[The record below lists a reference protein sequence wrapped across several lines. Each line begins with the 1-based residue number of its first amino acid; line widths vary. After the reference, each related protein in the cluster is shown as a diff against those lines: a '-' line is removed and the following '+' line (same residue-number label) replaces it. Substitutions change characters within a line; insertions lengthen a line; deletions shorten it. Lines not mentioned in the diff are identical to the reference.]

1 MNSLHIEPLLSKST
15 DDWLQ
20 SFLSPA
26 KERPVF
32 QVDSSSYKF
41 TRIAI
46 RVLGVPLD
54 EDEYYNSLFDMKQK
68 PFLNVLSEELDKTID
83 NTTFR
88 AVQEIIDINQK
99 QANGLSTN
107 RLIAFMYGKNL
118 IPKLN
123 DPTLNR
129 HLQLSV
135 IKVIEI
141 FRQKHQSLQTEKFR
155 RFIIDQ
161 VKWMKNHL
169 GKWTVNM
176 QIGEDFPKVIWY
188 GNLTENQQYFL
199 LLLMEFGCDVI
210 IFHPEGKDEFA
221 AIDPDHD
228 YSIVYKYAHNGVLED
243 FPSQIR
249 ERQTTVAFR
258 ANKQLEI
265 MMADHNA
272 GIFKPWQLRKH
283 LPSSVTMK
291 MTYDDIFIYA
301 KEKAMIR
308 PQFKV
313 TNEHVIIPVIFAKI
327 QGVSRNRNEYWE
339 RIRELKEHSYALSI
353 KQFPFSQTTKA
364 NYHYHFQ
371 HSLDKGT
378 LSPEKMINS
387 SWWQYGH
394 LPNELQLAIACT
406 IKNYSEQPKLMKTK
420 QESDYDLQ
428 LFLFKQAALLPD
440 TVLQLMQ
447 KYDYSQEI
455 PRLVL
460 YNMETNGELSRE
472 DASLLLFLNEFGFD
486 IILYNPAGHNDIE
499 KYIDPIHYDVHW
511 LEEVVFE
518 QEYQEPK
525 QKDKSVFSKLF
536 KRYFDR

>member
-1 MNSLHIEPLLSKST
+1 MPLLSKST
-15 DDWLQ
+15 DNWLQ

-26 KERPVF
+26 KERPIF
-32 QVDSSSYKF
+32 QVDSSSYQF
-41 TRIAI
+41 NRIAI

-68 PFLNVLSEELDKTID
+68 SFLNVLSEELDKTID
-83 NTTFR
+83 SDTFR

-99 QANGLSTN
+99 ETNGLTTK

-118 IPKLN
+118 IPKLE
-123 DPTLNR
+123 DPNLNR

-135 IKVIEI
+135 IKVVEI
-141 FRQKHQSLQTEKFR
+141 FRQNHQSLQTEKFR

-169 GKWTVNM
+169 GKWTANM
-176 QIGEDFPKVIWY
+176 KINDDFPKVIWY

-221 AIDPDHD
+221 AIDPNHK
-228 YSIVYKYAHNGVLED
+228 YSIVYKYGHNGILED
-243 FPSQIR
+243 FPSQVR

-265 MMADHNA
+265 MMTDHNA

-283 LPSSVTMK
+283 LPTSITMK

-308 PQFKV
+308 PQFNV
-313 TNEHVIIPVIFAKI
+313 TGQHVMIPVIFAKV
-327 QGVSRNRNEYWE
+327 QGVSRNRDEYWE
-339 RIRELKEHSYALSI
+339 RIQELKEYSHALSI
-353 KQFPFSQTTKA
+353 KQFPFSQTTKS
-364 NYHYHFQ
+364 NYHFHFQ
-371 HSLDKGT
+371 HSLDKGI
-378 LSPEKMINS
+378 LSPQKMIES

-394 LPNELQLAIACT
+394 LPSELQFTIAST
-406 IKNYSEQPKLMKTK
+406 IKTYSEQPKLMKTK

-428 LFLFKQAALLPD
+428 LFLFKQATLIPD
-440 TVLQLMQ
+440 AVLQLMQ
-447 KYDYSQEI
+447 KYDYSQEV

-499 KYIDPIHYDVHW
+499 KYIDPSHYDVHW

-525 QKDKSVFSKLF
+525 TKDKSVFSKFF
-536 KRYFDR
+536 KRYLNR

>member
-1 MNSLHIEPLLSKST
+1 M
-15 DDWLQ
+15 Q
-20 SFLSPA
+20 SFLSSA
-26 KERPVF
+26 TERHTF
-32 QVDSSSYKF
+32 HSDSSSYRF
-41 TRIAI
+41 NRIAI
-46 RVLGVPLD
+46 RVLGIPLD
-54 EDEYYNSLFDMKQK
+54 EDEYYNALFDLKQK
-68 PFLNVLSEELDKTID
+68 PHLNVLSEELDKTID

-99 QANGLSTN
+99 EMNGLSTN
-107 RLIAFMYGKNL
+107 RLIAFMYGKTL
-118 IPKLN
+118 IPKLDN
-123 DPTLNR
+123 PTLNK
-129 HLQLSV
+129 HLQLTV
-135 IKVIEI
+135 IKVLEI
-141 FRQKHQSLQTEKFR
+141 FRQNHQSLQTENFR

-169 GKWTVNM
+169 GKWAVNM
-176 QIGEDFPKVIWY
+176 KIGEDFPKVVWY
-188 GNLTENQQYFL
+188 GDLTENQKYFL
-199 LLLMEFGCDVI
+199 LLLMEFGCDVM
-210 IFHPEGKDEFA
+210 IFHPEGKDQFA
-221 AIDPDHD
+221 TIDPNNH

-243 FPSQIR
+243 FPTQLR

-283 LPSSVTMK
+283 FPSSITMR

-313 TNEHVIIPVIFAKI
+313 ENEHVMIPVIFAKI

-339 RIRELKEHSYALSI
+339 RIQELKEHSLTLSI

-364 NYHYHFQ
+364 NYQYHYQ
-371 HSLDKGT
+371 HALDKGE
-378 LSPEKMINS
+378 LSPERMIES

-394 LPNELQLAIACT
+394 LPNELQLAISHT
-406 IKNYSEQPKLMKTK
+406 IKKYSEQPKLMKTK
-420 QESDYDLQ
+420 QESDYDLR
-428 LFLFKQAALLPD
+428 LFLFKQATMLPE

-447 KYDYSQEI
+447 KYDYSQEV

-472 DASLLLFLNEFGFD
+472 DASLLLFLNEYGFD

-499 KYIDPIHYDVHW
+499 KYIDPSHYDVHW
-511 LEEVVFE
+511 LEDVVFE
-518 QEYQEPK
+518 QEYQESIP
-525 QKDKSVFSKLF
+525 KDKSVFSKLF
-536 KRYFDR
+536 KKLF